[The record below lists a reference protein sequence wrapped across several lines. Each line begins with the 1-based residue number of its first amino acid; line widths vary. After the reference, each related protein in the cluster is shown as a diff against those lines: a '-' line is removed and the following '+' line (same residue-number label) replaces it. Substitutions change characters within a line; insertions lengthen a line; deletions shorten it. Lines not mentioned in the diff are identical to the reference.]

1 MFLGTRKVKKRQQMS
16 NNICMDL
23 GYKWLGSGEKEE
35 QERTGYTLLQMVTA
49 KKHELPS
56 LEP

>member
-1 MFLGTRKVKKRQQMS
+1 MS